1 MAIEYDCIHEEL
13 LQSQTKDLERLKT
26 RADYKDKR
34 INELYD
40 KIEKM
45 EDKIDTI
52 NENVTKIMMKSVQGD
67 SNIDK
72 RVTSLETTVKVLKW
86 VTTILF
92 GSGIIWVLY
101 SFIH

>member
-13 LQSQTKDLERLKT
+13 LQTQTKDLERLKT

-67 SNIDK
+67 SDIDK

-86 VTTILF
+86 VTTLLF
-92 GSGIIWVLY
+92 GSGIIWVVY

>member
-1 MAIEYDCIHEEL
+1 MAIEYDCIHEQL

-34 INELYD
+34 IDELYD

-92 GSGIIWVLY
+92 GSGIIWVIY
-101 SFIH
+101 SLIH